1 MARIVEVAPG
11 DRARTRAF
19 AEFPHR
25 LYAGHAGWAPDGLL
39 RDQRR
44 QLDRTAHPFHRH
56 SSAAFFVAERGGD
69 VVGRISAIDNR
80 LFNEYQGT
88 STAFFGH
95 FEATDDA
102 AVVADLVAAATDWS
116 LDRGLTSISGPRGLL
131 GFDGSVMVEGFDTS
145 PVLGVPYNPPY
156 YDEHLQA
163 AGLEPEED
171 FVTGYILA
179 SVSIPDAVYAIADK
193 VAEKGSYVIKRL
205 SSRRELAEW
214 VPAIKEAYLTS
225 VAELDSFYPPTDEE
239 IDDLIGTVLR
249 IANPKGISLVLREHD
264 VVGFLFSYPNLAP
277 ALRAARGRLLP
288 FGWYHLLRA
297 RSAERW
303 YCVNGLGL
311 LPEHR
316 GRGANAMLYATLAR
330 TATELGWEGGHIL
343 QVAAG
348 NAASIKDME
357 KLATVWTARHRRY
370 GMALD
375 GRTPSGGRI
384 GSDD

>member
-1 MARIVEVAPG
+1 MTGIIEIAG
-11 DRARTRAF
+11 DDRARVRSF
-19 AEFPHR
+19 VEFPYR
-25 LYAGHAGWAPDGLL
+25 LYADHPGWAPDGLIS
-39 RDQRR
+39 DQFR
-44 QLDRTAHPFHRH
+44 QLDRSAHPFHRH
-56 SSAAFFVAERGGD
+56 SEAAFFLAESGGE

-80 LFNEYQGT
+80 RFNDYQGT
-88 STAFFGH
+88 ATAFFGH
-95 FEATDDA
+95 FESIDDA
-102 AVVADLVAAATDWS
+102 DVAGALVQRAAEWARG
-116 LDRGLTSISGPRGLL
+116 RGLTAVTGPRGLL

-156 YDEHLQA
+156 YDAHLKA

-171 FVTGYILA
+171 FVTGYILEA
-179 SVSIPDAVYAIADK
+179 VSIPDAIYAIADK
-193 VAEKGSYVIKRL
+193 VAEKGSYEIKRFG
-205 SSRRELAEW
+205 SRRELARW

-225 VAELDSFYPPTDEE
+225 VAELASFYPPTNED

-249 IANPKGISLVLREHD
+249 IANPKGISLVLHRGS

-277 ALRAARGRLLP
+277 ALRAAKGRLLP
-288 FGWYHLLRA
+288 LGWYRLLRA
-297 RSAERW
+297 RSAEKW

-311 LPEHR
+311 LPDHR

-370 GMALD
+370 RMELA
-375 GRTPSGGRI
+375 
-384 GSDD
+384 